1 MQNPDEQ
8 KRRDD
13 LRKLLFDLS
22 KEQGALRDR
31 KLRSSYFLK
40 LEQIYYEPE
49 SNEYWRHFYSDILS
63 TLTQIDSDDF
73 DGSLDVLAQNMQ
85 VLKDGYQAVNRDD
98 DVIIDIGKSII
109 KLYDHTNLEIARIN
123 YTKTLNNIVKSDV
136 AKTKMLTSSLQTQI
150 RDAEQKNEKN
160 EIEFSNATKKYN
172 EEIEMNQKKMQNE
185 YITIL
190 GIFASIVLSFTG
202 GLAFSS
208 SVLNNISSVSIYR
221 LSFIAFVIGLVFFDL
236 IWVLLDF
243 IRDINGKVI
252 RKKWLFI
259 AVNIIMILGMLA
271 DCLAYKNHWFLG

>member
-123 YTKTLNNIVKSDV
+123 YTKTLNNTVKSDV

-259 AVNIIMILGMLA
+259 VVNIIMILGMLA